1 MRNKDTHTR
10 ITDKCRCLFVVA
22 YSAMSITGLSS
33 VLAVENHALSSP
45 VSDRVESVQQKKHV
59 SGNVQDANG
68 MPLIGASV
76 IIKGTNTGM
85 ITDIEGN
92 FALDAKQG
100 DIIVISYIGMKSA
113 EVKVPAN
120 GQIRVMLKEDS
131 QLMDEVVV
139 TGYGDF
145 KKATYTGSA
154 SVLNTD
160 KLESLPVVS
169 VAQMMEANIPGL
181 SSVASSSQPGSKAT
195 VRVRGIAS
203 MNAST
208 EPLYVLDGV
217 PVASRD
223 MSGLSANASAGGLG
237 LIETLNPADIE
248 SITVLKDAASASLY
262 GAKGSNGVILIT
274 TKKGKEGKMRVS
286 MQATYGITDI
296 AYNYRPIMGGEERR
310 ELIYE
315 GFVNYRLNQG
325 DSEAEA
331 KAYADGQIDNYA
343 ARPANG
349 YADWEDALLKKGHQQ
364 DYSLSVS
371 GGNEKSNFIGTLGYT
386 NQTGISIN
394 SGMERFTGRI
404 DANSKWNKF
413 EYGMNATFSWTR
425 NKHTPEGQY
434 YASALYSSKYQLT
447 PSIPIYNED
456 GSYHTGFQN
465 NGGINPLY
473 ENSVDSNYAR
483 LARTMASAKA
493 AYHILDG
500 LKLSTIFTV
509 DYSLNKDF
517 FFYSPDGK
525 DGEATQG
532 SGQMMMI
539 ERMSYTSQTN
549 LAYNKTFGKHNINA
563 VLAYEVMKYDY
574 EDMYGEKQVYGQTL
588 NPSLDN
594 GAKPADLTNTRQED
608 AMVSYV
614 GSLNYGYNDK
624 YYAGFSFRRDGSSRL
639 APDTRWGNF
648 WAVSASWRLSQ
659 ENFMKPWENVVSDMK
674 LRASYGVNGNLPTGY
689 YGYHG
694 TYTTGAFYN
703 GKPAPW
709 EDAIA
714 NPDLTWEKN
723 YALNLGVDLSLFRR
737 VNLTFDWYTRTT
749 KDLLMSK
756 QLNSI
761 SGFGSILTNVG
772 EMKNTGF
779 EIVVNYRNQIGKD
792 FNYNVGLNMSTYKT
806 EVTKLTSEYLS
817 GNTSRT
823 YVGGP
828 IGRFWGYKQIGIFQ
842 NQEEIDNYVDKNGT
856 KIQPNAQPGDFKFA
870 KLGESG
876 ELNDDDDRTFIGDPN
891 PDLIYGFNLGFSYKN
906 FDVSMAFQGTI
917 GNDIWNVAKGSLAS
931 AGRQNALAD
940 AYTKAWTKDGDLDA
954 VYPRITNSDSN
965 NNMRGSSFY
974 VENGSYLRLQNMQIG
989 YTLPSHI
996 CQKSKLFSSCRFYV
1010 SGQNIFTLTGYSG
1023 LDPELGINNPLDMGV
1038 DTTRYPSSRTFTF
1051 GVNLQF

>member
-343 ARPANG
+343 ARPVNG

-624 YYAGFSFRRDGSSRL
+624 YYAGLSFRRDGSSRL

-674 LRASYGVNGNLPTGY
+674 LRASYGVNGNQPGAL
-689 YGYHG
+689 YGYMG
-694 TYTTGAFYN
+694 LYSYGQNYMGGGGSYESAL
-703 GKPAPW
+703 P
-709 EDAIA
+709 
-714 NPDLTWEKN
+714 NPNLKWEKN
-723 YALNLGVDLSLFRR
+723 YNLNLGLDLAFINRIFVSLEYYNR
-737 VNLTFDWYTRTT
+737 DT
-749 KDLLMSK
+749 KDLLYNRPISSTTGFQNYLGNLG
-756 QLNSI
+756 QLNNRGWELELRTINFAGSNFNWTSVLNMTHNKNKIVSLDGKLEQSIEGSWFIHKVGLPYSTFYVKEYAGVDPQTGKALYYMNTQDANGNYDKTVTTDASAAQAIPYKSVDPKI
-761 SGFGSILTNVG
+761 SGGFTN
-772 EMKNTGF
+772 
-779 EIVVNYRNQIGKD
+779 IVNYKWFDLALTLTYSLGGYSFDKTGTYNETDGAKEQ
-792 FNYNVGLNMSTYKT
+792 NYNLPIYELDRWQKPGDVTDVPRFVLGQAAGPQNSSRYVHSTDHLRVKNLT
-806 EVTKLTSEYLS
+806 LGFTLPDQWLTKLGVSKARLYFS
-817 GNTSRT
+817 GSNLLTWAKWDQYDPEVPVSGEVFCETPPMRT
-823 YVGGP
+823 YS
-828 IGRFWGYKQIGIFQ
+828 FGI
-842 NQEEIDNYVDKNGT
+842 E
-856 KIQPNAQPGDFKFA
+856 
-870 KLGESG
+870 
-876 ELNDDDDRTFIGDPN
+876 
-891 PDLIYGFNLGFSYKN
+891 
-906 FDVSMAFQGTI
+906 VSF
-917 GNDIWNVAKGSLAS
+917 
-931 AGRQNALAD
+931 
-940 AYTKAWTKDGDLDA
+940 
-954 VYPRITNSDSN
+954 
-965 NNMRGSSFY
+965 
-974 VENGSYLRLQNMQIG
+974 
-989 YTLPSHI
+989 
-996 CQKSKLFSSCRFYV
+996 
-1010 SGQNIFTLTGYSG
+1010 
-1023 LDPELGINNPLDMGV
+1023 
-1038 DTTRYPSSRTFTF
+1038 
-1051 GVNLQF
+1051 